1 MPTKRRSPSAIDLM
15 RQYKPKQ
22 NGLGEGLSKL
32 PAPDRNIQKKIRK
45 LDDEKKQ
52 KLIEERKKSKQKRPK
67 KQNYKDGGLAV
78 RGTGA
83 QVKKTTFKGV
93 F

>member
-1 MPTKRRSPSAIDLM
+1 MPTKRSPSAIDFM

-22 NGLGEGLSKL
+22 NGLGEGLSKF
-32 PAPDRNIQKKIRK
+32 PFDRNIQKKIRK
-45 LDDEKKQ
+45 LDNEIKLK
-52 KLIEERKKSKQKRPK
+52 KLIEERKKSKQKRRK